1 MLRRPLSLIQGPP
14 GTGKTVTSATIVYQ
28 LAQQHLGQVIV
39 CAPSNVAVDQ
49 LAEKIERTGLR
60 VVRLAARSREHVASP
75 VEHLTLHYQVAHL
88 DSPET
93 AEFKKLQQLKDE
105 LGELSSNDERR
116 HKRLKRKIE
125 REIIAAAD
133 VVCVTAVGAGDPRLA
148 DFRFRQ
154 VLMDE
159 STQATEPECL
169 IPLIMG
175 AKQVVMVA
183 ITASSDRS

>member
-1 MLRRPLSLIQGPP
+1 M
-14 GTGKTVTSATIVYQ
+14 TSATIVYQ

-133 VVCVTAVGAGDPRLA
+133 VVASPPPARATRGSRTSLPPGAHGRARRRRNP
-148 DFRFRQ
+148 
-154 VLMDE
+154 
-159 STQATEPECL
+159 S
-169 IPLIMG
+169 
-175 AKQVVMVA
+175 
-183 ITASSDRS
+183 ASSRSSWAGRW